1 MSFEKLSKIN
11 FDEFIHGLRQ
21 SLRASYELIFE
32 DTEFDEYMQSI
43 RVNIES
49 GDLDQERLND
59 ELINYLASTPLSP
72 HYPFLRAA
80 VLTDLTLQ
88 ALARKDYEAFIALA
102 LQASAYVEGA
112 AVHAQFN
119 ALLDIPAALRRR
131 TTQAAAAARSETFQ
145 LAKDQALLLISQRRP
160 SDGWDDLTHA
170 AESIEEELG
179 AFIKSN
185 KISLTKK
192 RIVSNLRQWAKE
204 DASFRDSLNRILTP
218 SPR

>member
-1 MSFEKLSKIN
+1 M
-11 FDEFIHGLRQ
+11 
-21 SLRASYELIFE
+21 
-32 DTEFDEYMQSI
+32 
-43 RVNIES
+43 
-49 GDLDQERLND
+49 
-59 ELINYLASTPLSP
+59 
-72 HYPFLRAA
+72 
-80 VLTDLTLQ
+80 
-88 ALARKDYEAFIALA
+88 
-102 LQASAYVEGA
+102 
-112 AVHAQFN
+112 HAQFN
-119 ALLDIPAALRRR
+119 SLLDIPAALRRR

-192 RIVSNLRQWAKE
+192 RIVSNLRQWSKE

-218 SPR
+218 SAR

>member
-80 VLTDLTLQ
+80 VLTDLTLP
-88 ALARKDYEAFIALA
+88 EFI
-102 LQASAYVEGA
+102 E
-112 AVHAQFN
+112 
-119 ALLDIPAALRRR
+119 
-131 TTQAAAAARSETFQ
+131 
-145 LAKDQALLLISQRRP
+145 
-160 SDGWDDLTHA
+160 
-170 AESIEEELG
+170 
-179 AFIKSN
+179 
-185 KISLTKK
+185 
-192 RIVSNLRQWAKE
+192 
-204 DASFRDSLNRILTP
+204 
-218 SPR
+218 